1 MIPPTE
7 LLQRSR
13 EIGQNVL
20 ARWAAE
26 VDECGRF
33 PTESV
38 AALHEGGL
46 IGFFVPARLGGLEGD
61 TRTFWQIAAILGES
75 CLSTALIW
83 AMHGQQVATL
93 AEHAAEEH
101 AGILADVARRGS
113 LVASVTT
120 EYGKGGDLFTSRT
133 PLRAEPG
140 GLRLCR
146 AAPIVSYGAEAEFY
160 LITMLRG
167 EGMPANDVCLALVK
181 RTDGQI
187 SVAGEWQAMGM
198 RGTASVPMSFDVHIG
213 PERLIGRAF
222 RQMALQTMVP
232 IGHLGWAAAW
242 FGAARGA
249 CRRFV
254 GQLRRSSQGRQ
265 KLKSDLFIHRLA
277 SIRVSLDLMESMIY
291 RLADQLEQWKR
302 DDAPPAMYED
312 ITFNITLNN
321 LKIAS
326 SQLAFAVSDGLLEL
340 SGLSQGYLKG
350 DALGLERTFR
360 DLRSAALMYHN
371 DRLMAANGKLI
382 LVEHSSMQGVWQ

>member
-38 AALHEGGL
+38 AALHEGEL

-133 PLRAEPG
+133 PLREEPG

-146 AAPIVSYGAEAEFY
+146 AAPIVSYN
-160 LITMLRG
+160 R
-167 EGMPANDVCLALVK
+167 K
-181 RTDGQI
+181 
-187 SVAGEWQAMGM
+187 SV
-198 RGTASVPMSFDVHIG
+198 V
-213 PERLIGRAF
+213 
-222 RQMALQTMVP
+222 
-232 IGHLGWAAAW
+232 
-242 FGAARGA
+242 
-249 CRRFV
+249 
-254 GQLRRSSQGRQ
+254 
-265 KLKSDLFIHRLA
+265 
-277 SIRVSLDLMESMIY
+277 
-291 RLADQLEQWKR
+291 
-302 DDAPPAMYED
+302 
-312 ITFNITLNN
+312 
-321 LKIAS
+321 
-326 SQLAFAVSDGLLEL
+326 
-340 SGLSQGYLKG
+340 
-350 DALGLERTFR
+350 
-360 DLRSAALMYHN
+360 
-371 DRLMAANGKLI
+371 
-382 LVEHSSMQGVWQ
+382 